1 MYICIYISSIY
12 IYTNIYIYIYIYI
25 YICIYI
31 GIICID
37 TYIYMSRQKC
47 LKKISSYIN
56 KALFKF

>member
-1 MYICIYISSIY
+1 MHIYIKYIY
-12 IYTNIYIYIYIYI
+12 IYKHIHIHIYIYIYI